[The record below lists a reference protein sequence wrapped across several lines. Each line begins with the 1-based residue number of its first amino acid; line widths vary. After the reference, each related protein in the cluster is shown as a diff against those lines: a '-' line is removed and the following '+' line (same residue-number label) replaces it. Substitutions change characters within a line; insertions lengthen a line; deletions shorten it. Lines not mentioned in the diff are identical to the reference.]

1 MKKYVHVWFVLI
13 AVLLSVLIPA
23 AAHAHVVHKEAKQIN
38 SVNSKSNNQ
47 QKKSDSIAEKK
58 KLPTV
63 DLPDLANLA
72 PDIPL
77 DNIEALISK
86 HKEIDQLERMIT
98 LSLNPK
104 IKPKLLQTGTAS
116 WYGPRFYGRK
126 TASGEI
132 FTKRALTAAHRTL
145 PFGTKLRVTNQNTGQ
160 SVVVKVN
167 DRGPFTG
174 NRVLDLSHAA
184 ASAIGMIDSG
194 LCKVKIEKF

>member
-13 AVLLSVLIPA
+13 AVLLSVLIPSA
-23 AAHAHVVHKEAKQIN
+23 AYAHVSHKAAKSHNYI
-38 SVNSKSNNQ
+38 VNGKSINQ
-47 QKKSDSIAEKK
+47 QNKLDSIAEKK
-58 KLPTV
+58 LLPT
-63 DLPDLANLA
+63 PTALA
-72 PDIPL
+72 DIENDPPI
-77 DNIEALISK
+77 DNIEALIAK
-86 HKEIDQLERMIT
+86 HKEIDQLENLIT

-104 IKPKLLQTGTAS
+104 IKPVLFQTGTAS

-145 PFGTKLRVTNQNTGQ
+145 PFGTKLRVTNQKTGK

-167 DRGPFTG
+167 DRGPFSG

-184 ASAIGMIDSG
+184 ASAIGMIESG
-194 LCKVKIEKF
+194 LCKVKIEKI